1 MKAQRIFPFLF
12 VTLCL
17 IIIFFNFSQAFRQNI
32 GSFTRFDYWS
42 RFKSLENLY
51 NSSQYIQKHPKA
63 IVTDDVVY
71 AFNAGRFIQGVNPI
85 LVNPEVPPLG
95 KYIIGASILI
105 FNNESIINL
114 IASIF
119 CFPLLFILSYQVF
132 RNSMLA
138 IIPPLLFSFEKMF
151 VIQLLI
157 TPTLDIFQLDF
168 LLASF
173 IIFLLA
179 FSRKKNYLWM
189 LVVSAFFLG
198 CFISTKFFASGF
210 VIAATY
216 TATTFLIARQKLVKL
231 ILCLLIAP
239 LVLLA
244 SYSKLFFLGYSLRE
258 VLGVQKW
265 IFLYNTGHLGNPP
278 FTVWDLI
285 LFNRWHTW
293 WAGNHI
299 ITDSQWNI
307 LWPIALIISLVT
319 ILILGKESIT
329 KKRPVTLIM
338 VWVLLYL
345 TFLNVGQITSR
356 YFFIL
361 LPFLYILAVQGS
373 SRMFLHIFPKM
384 KKKFFSHIIFL
395 FLVGFCILIPCFT
408 QAKAEGQTVKSSYVL
423 PYPGFMPGNKLYK
436 VYTLFD
442 IIEKYYSFGDFAQF
456 SYNLSKSDKYL
467 VEAKTLFEYN
477 QYPLALAALQR
488 SDHYFKN
495 TYPNLMIAKK
505 HGKDISDKI
514 QALNSA
520 SQKHQ
525 EVLLGIMS
533 LVPRTFVWQDE
544 KKLPITLYIHDAI
557 QKSIKIRQA
566 YE

>member
-1 MKAQRIFPFLF
+1 
-12 VTLCL
+12 
-17 IIIFFNFSQAFRQNI
+17 
-32 GSFTRFDYWS
+32 
-42 RFKSLENLY
+42 
-51 NSSQYIQKHPKA
+51 
-63 IVTDDVVY
+63 
-71 AFNAGRFIQGVNPI
+71 
-85 LVNPEVPPLG
+85 
-95 KYIIGASILI
+95 
-105 FNNESIINL
+105 
-114 IASIF
+114 
-119 CFPLLFILSYQVF
+119 
-132 RNSMLA
+132 
-138 IIPPLLFSFEKMF
+138 
-151 VIQLLI
+151 
-157 TPTLDIFQLDF
+157 
-168 LLASF
+168 
-173 IIFLLA
+173 
-179 FSRKKNYLWM
+179 
-189 LVVSAFFLG
+189 
-198 CFISTKFFASGF
+198 
-210 VIAATY
+210 
-216 TATTFLIARQKLVKL
+216 
-231 ILCLLIAP
+231 
-239 LVLLA
+239 
-244 SYSKLFFLGYSLRE
+244 
-258 VLGVQKW
+258 
-265 IFLYNTGHLGNPP
+265 
-278 FTVWDLI
+278 
-285 LFNRWHTW
+285 
-293 WAGNHI
+293 
-299 ITDSQWNI
+299 
-307 LWPIALIISLVT
+307 
-319 ILILGKESIT
+319 
-329 KKRPVTLIM
+329 
-338 VWVLLYL
+338 
-345 TFLNVGQITSR
+345 
-356 YFFIL
+356 
-361 LPFLYILAVQGS
+361 
-373 SRMFLHIFPKM
+373 M

-395 FLVGFCILIPCFT
+395 FLVGFSILIPCFT